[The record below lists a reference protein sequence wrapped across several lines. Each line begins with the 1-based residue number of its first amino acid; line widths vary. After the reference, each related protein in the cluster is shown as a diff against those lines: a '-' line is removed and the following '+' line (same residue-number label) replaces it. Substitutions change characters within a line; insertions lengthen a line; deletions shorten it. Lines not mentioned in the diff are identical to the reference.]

1 MTCKRWILVGA
12 GIFMLGSCVW
22 FISLAIAWNRDSS
35 GNGRPVSS
43 ADSIL
48 LDAGDDR
55 HRRAKSGKHEQD
67 RKLKETIR
75 SLDQSLQA
83 LEAGRLVDQATAVRR
98 IKVNP
103 VLRERFKIGDG
114 VEFCDVKVETKLLRR
129 PGREEVRE
137 IRSQID
143 AALAPMV
150 FTDSETVEEIR
161 NQVLKRHLDY
171 EMCFII
177 VERSEWKDVA
187 GAPVTIVHYHTD
199 EVVRRD
205 QEEGFTLGPK
215 EETTVGEIMGG
226 KEAYARRFGYL
237 FENK

>member
-1 MTCKRWILVGA
+1 MV
-12 GIFMLGSCVW
+12 GSCVW
-22 FISLAIAWNRDSS
+22 FILLVILWNRDSS

-43 ADSIL
+43 ADL
-48 LDAGDDR
+48 MLQDAGYDR

-67 RKLKETIR
+67 RKLREIIR
-75 SLDQSLQA
+75 SLDQRLQV

-103 VLRERFKIGDG
+103 VLRERFKIRDG

-129 PGREEVRE
+129 PGREEERE
-137 IRSQID
+137 IRGQID

-150 FTDSETVEEIR
+150 YTDSETAEEIR

-177 VERSEWKDVA
+177 VERSEWKDAA

-205 QEEGFTLGPK
+205 QEEGYTLGPAD
-215 EETTVGEIMGG
+215 ETPPGDLKGG
-226 KEAYARRFGYL
+226 RDAYMRRFGYL
-237 FENK
+237 FEKR